1 MAEDTGAEKG
11 IEENLP
17 ALVVNRL
24 RAAAAARGI
33 RPGVHSVR
41 RKNKEIIAPQFS
53 DGRDPVS
60 LADIAERIMAERGWQ
75 EPLAA
80 GGVLGRWEEIVG
92 REISENCVP
101 ESLDEDGLLVVR
113 ARTTAWAT
121 QMKLLTPKLMR
132 RIEEEVGPDVVI
144 QVRVLGPSGPSWGRG
159 QRRVK
164 GPGPRDTYG

>member
-1 MAEDTGAEKG
+1 MTEGEESVTGD
-11 IEENLP
+11 LP

-33 RPGVHSVR
+33 RPGVRSVR
-41 RKNKEIIAPQFS
+41 RKNNEVVAPQFS

-80 GGVLGRWEEIVG
+80 GGVMGRWEEIVG
-92 REISENCVP
+92 PQVSENCVP
-101 ESLDEDGLLVVR
+101 ESLDDDGILVVR

-121 QMKLLTPKLMR
+121 QMKLLTPKILH
-132 RIEEEVGPDVVI
+132 RIEEEVGTGVVE
-144 QVRVLGPSGPSWGRG
+144 QVRVLGPAGPSWGRG

>member
-1 MAEDTGAEKG
+1 MDDGTREDNDV
-11 IEENLP
+11 EENLP

-41 RKNKEIIAPQFS
+41 RKKKEIIAPQFS

-92 REISENCVP
+92 REISDNCVP
-101 ESLDEDGLLVVR
+101 ESLDEDGLLIVR